1 VKLEMAKKKA
11 RSASRK
17 DSVTL
22 TKNGFI
28 VLVLFVVAITMLA
41 VYAYMGYAPVK

>member
-1 VKLEMAKKKA
+1 VKYKMAKKKA
-11 RSASRK
+11 RSSRK

-28 VLVLFVVAITMLA
+28 VLVLFVVAITMLG
-41 VYAYMGYAPVK
+41 VYAYMGYAPAR

>member
-1 VKLEMAKKKA
+1 MAKRKIKVT
-11 RSASRK
+11 RK
-17 DSVTL
+17 DAVTL

-41 VYAYMGYAPVK
+41 VYAYMGYAGVR

>member
-1 VKLEMAKKKA
+1 MAKS
-11 RSASRK
+11 RSKSKSNSKK

-28 VLVLFVVAITMLA
+28 VLVLFIVAITMLG
-41 VYAYMGYAPVK
+41 VYAYMGYAAAR

>member
-1 VKLEMAKKKA
+1 MAKSKSK
-11 RSASRK
+11 K

-28 VLVLFVVAITMLA
+28 ALVLFVVACSIFMA
-41 VYAYMGYAPVK
+41 YAYLNFTVAR

>member
-1 VKLEMAKKKA
+1 MAKSK
-11 RSASRK
+11 K

-28 VLVLFVVAITMLA
+28 ALILFVVAATMLA
-41 VYAYMGYAPVK
+41 AYAYLNFTVAR